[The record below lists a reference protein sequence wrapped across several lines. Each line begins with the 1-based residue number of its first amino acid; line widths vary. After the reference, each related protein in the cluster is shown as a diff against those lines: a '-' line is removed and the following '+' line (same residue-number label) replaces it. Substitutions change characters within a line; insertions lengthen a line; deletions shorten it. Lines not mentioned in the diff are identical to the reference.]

1 MDTTVCQPPTPV
13 TRLLGLHLFKPTST
27 PLSLGLHFR
36 KIVRIQL
43 WERVWAALGSRFRKT
58 ARSSAVEDLAFN
70 VMHVKFIVVSVGGNK
85 KYGLV
90 AQPPGSLAT

>member
-1 MDTTVCQPPTPV
+1 MDTTVCPPPTPV
-13 TRLLGLHLFKPTST
+13 TRLLWS
-27 PLSLGLHFR
+27 PLVQTNFNALGLYFR

-43 WERVWAALGSRFRKT
+43 WKRVWAALGSRFRKT